1 MITMRENG
9 HLNQEKLNNES
20 EVMQNRKQVQSELL
34 EVKQEKNFMTI
45 KEVVALLNDN
55 ETIESVAQKLQMR
68 ASVLEAKLANAAV
81 VVNNDGEW
89 RYGGDNEIDSLS
101 RNIFS
106 KIYVKSYDKKIVESS
121 NGVTSNADEVVT
133 NLDYELYK
141 NSLNIKYPID
151 KKSVLFEEGLYEE
164 LKELSKQK
172 SIKMSNLINALIFK
186 GLEYYHLK

>member
-1 MITMRENG
+1 MREKK
-9 HLNQEKLNNES
+9 HLNQGKLNDGS
-20 EVMQNRKQVQSELL
+20 EVIQNQDLVQAELP

-55 ETIESVAQKLQMR
+55 ETIESISRKLEMR

-81 VVNNDGEW
+81 VVNHDDEW
-89 RYGGDNEIDSLS
+89 RYDGENEIDSLS

-106 KIYVKSYDKKIVESS
+106 KIYVKPYDKKIVESS
-121 NGVTSNADEVVT
+121 NGVASNTDEIVT

-141 NSLNIKYPID
+141 NTINIKNPID

-172 SIKMSNLINALIFK
+172 SIKMSNLINTLIFK